1 MAGDIKLKYGTTQA
15 LVQTNLDGLGSSSSF
30 VAGWTS
36 DAIDNTSELA
46 TDFLISGQFQ
56 VESSGLTAGEIRVSA
71 YGAHNPTGPV
81 WPDLFSSGT
90 EGAEGAATIS
100 DTEVRDS
107 AFAPLWSTVT
117 DTSASRVYPM
127 PPRSIREAF
136 GNVPPLFALFVAQS
150 TVAALE
156 TTSDPNVMYYT
167 PILYQ
172 YT

>member
-15 LVQTNLDGLGSSSSF
+15 LTQTNLDGLASSTSF
-30 VAGWTS
+30 TAGWTS
-36 DAIDNTSELA
+36 GSIDNTSALA
-46 TDFLISGQFQ
+46 VDYLISGQFQ
-56 VESSGLTAGEIRVSA
+56 AESSGLTAGEIRVSV
-71 YGAHNPTGPV
+71 YGIQDSAGPT

-90 EGAEGAATIS
+90 EGTEGAATIS

-107 AFAPLWSTVT
+107 AFAPLWVTVT
-117 DTSASRVYPM
+117 DTTASRVYPM
-127 PPRSIREAF
+127 ISRSIKEAV

-156 TTSDPNVMYYT
+156 TTGDPNKLYYT